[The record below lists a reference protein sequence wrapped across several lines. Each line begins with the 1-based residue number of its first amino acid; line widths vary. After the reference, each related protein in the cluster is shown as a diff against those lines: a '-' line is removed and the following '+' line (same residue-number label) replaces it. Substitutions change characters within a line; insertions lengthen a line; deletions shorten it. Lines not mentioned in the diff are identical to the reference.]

1 MMLRCGPF
9 LRPYAIQQ
17 GLISAKHIH
26 ILFPSF
32 LAKLEK
38 VCFHGSL
45 KFIQLRTGYE
55 QDLRRQFS
63 DNRSYAAGSSEPHRQ
78 RTHSGEGGIP

>member
-1 MMLRCGPF
+1 MPRRGWRRHHHRFSALSRSVAA
-9 LRPYAIQQ
+9 YAFSAR
-17 GLISAKHIH
+17 LISTKHIH

-38 VCFHGSL
+38 VCSQGFP

-55 QDLRRQFS
+55 QDL
-63 DNRSYAAGSSEPHRQ
+63 
-78 RTHSGEGGIP
+78 